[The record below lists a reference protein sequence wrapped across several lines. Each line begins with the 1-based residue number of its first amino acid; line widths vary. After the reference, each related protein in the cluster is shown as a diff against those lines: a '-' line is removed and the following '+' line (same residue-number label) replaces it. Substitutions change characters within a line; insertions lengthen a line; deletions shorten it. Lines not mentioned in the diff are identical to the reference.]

1 MRFSNASK
9 PFGRISGI
17 ITHTVSCKQ
26 KKFLSMKLCLT
37 CFRDFRETRPAFFTV
52 TSVMIGSS
60 RDVHEL
66 HFENY

>member
-1 MRFSNASK
+1 MRFSNAPK
-9 PFGRISGI
+9 LFGRISGM
-17 ITHTVSCKQ
+17 ITLT
-26 KKFLSMKLCLT
+26 MKLCLT